1 MAMQYGFF
9 NAVESGGEYDR
20 EYDAAFYTHFIKD
33 YFCSAVPDGCFKVT
47 HESGL
52 TLNVSS
58 GHGIVD
64 GVYFYDD
71 STSTLTCTAATGTR
85 QDLVVARLNSA
96 ARNVTLEVKQ
106 NTSTASENEVAIAK
120 VTVTGSDV
128 TAIKQ
133 VSYSQIFQGALSGAS
148 PSSSEGASSSSGTSA
163 SSGSSSSSSPT
174 TVGTSSGILT
184 SKISSTVSSPTVHY
198 SAKYDATKTGS
209 ALSVKLTFGA
219 WLNSS
224 GSKLGTG
231 AKLTVYAR
239 LNGGAWQSV
248 VIKKTSDSWSGTA
261 EHSASLTMAATTTAS
276 TATIEFYVTRNGS
289 TYSGTAGNLGSSSS
303 PKKYTIKI
311 N

>member
-1 MAMQYGFF
+1 MPELITRNGGQMSSQNFMRLIKQVIPDKIIDGCAITKSGSTIYIAAGHIV
-9 NAVESGGEYDR
+9 AGGALVEV
-20 EYDAAFYTHFIKD
+20 DAASITV
-33 YFCSAVPDGCFKVT
+33 SA
-47 HESGL
+47 SGEL
-52 TLNVSS
+52 VLRINTADTTPAR
-58 GHGIVD
+58 IIAR
-64 GVYFYDD
+64 
-71 STSTLTCTAATGTR
+71 TAATLTQ
-85 QDLVVARLNSA
+85 QDLTNGGTTYEMQLATYVYGTNSISLLK
-96 ARNVTLEVKQ
+96 VTAGSS
-106 NTSTASENEVAIAK
+106 STAS
-120 VTVTGSDV
+120 
-128 TAIKQ
+128 
-133 VSYSQIFQGALSGAS
+133 
-148 PSSSEGASSSSGTSA
+148 SSSA
-163 SSGSSSSSSPT
+163 SSGSTSNTSNNTSSNTASSGT
-174 TVGTSSGILT
+174 TSSGGVLV
-184 SKISSTVSSPTVHY
+184 SKVSSTVSSPTVHY

-261 EHSASLTMAATTTAS
+261 EHSASLTLTATTTAS